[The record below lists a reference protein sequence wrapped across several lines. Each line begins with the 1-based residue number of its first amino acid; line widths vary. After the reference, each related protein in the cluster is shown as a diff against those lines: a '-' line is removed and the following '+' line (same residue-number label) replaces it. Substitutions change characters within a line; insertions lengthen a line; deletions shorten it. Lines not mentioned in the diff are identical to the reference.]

1 MSTQTLLPPA
11 AKPAPKVPP
20 LAAGDRLTRAEFE
33 RRYSAMPEDCK
44 AELIEGEVYMAS
56 PVRALFHGRPQS
68 ILVTWLGVYD
78 SNTPGTISMDNSTV
92 RLDLDNEPQPD
103 VLLLIES
110 SHGGAVHI
118 GEDDYIEGAPEL
130 VAEVSASTISIDLHK
145 KLRVYQRNGV
155 KEYIVLRVEDA
166 EVDWFVLRGGQFE
179 RLSADADGIIRSP
192 TFPGLWLD
200 AAALTAANM
209 PEVLRTVGRGTS
221 SPEHAAFVAAL
232 REAAKS

>member
-56 PVRALFHGRPQS
+56 PVRAEQHGFQNS
-68 ILVTWLGVYD
+68 DLVIWLGMYAVL
-78 SNTPGTISMDNSTV
+78 TPGTRSGNNATV

-103 VLLLIES
+103 ALLIILP
-110 SHGGAVHI
+110 SHQGTVRFING
-118 GEDDYIEGAPEL
+118 YIEGSPEL
-130 VAEVSASTISIDLHK
+130 VAEISASTVSIDLNK
-145 KLRVYQRNGV
+145 KLRAYQRNGV
-155 KEYIVLRVEDA
+155 QEYIVWRVEN
-166 EVDWFVLRGGQFE
+166 EQIDWFVLRDGQFE
-179 RLSADADGIIRSP
+179 RLAADADGLFRSP

-200 AAALTAANM
+200 APAMIAYDM
-209 PEVLRTVGRGTS
+209 PAVLQAMNRGTA
-221 SPEHAAFVAAL
+221 SPEHAAFVDRL
-232 REAAKS
+232 RQAAKG